1 MIKQI
6 NCNKKNYLDNLTKF
20 LDLRRSSKKPEN
32 KIISK
37 ILSDIKKNKNKAL
50 IKYEKKFSKNSQ
62 IKPSIKEIN
71 NAIKFLDPKIKKAI
85 DFALKRIFN
94 FHIKQK
100 KKNIYY
106 KESLDL
112 FDDGMEKY
120 KFLIDQAKNA
130 KNFPEEYRNETFK
143 VSGCQ
148 AQVWLVPIHKDHKLS
163 FYYDSDAFISKGMVT
178 ILCDIYG
185 DRNPV
190 EIQNSDF
197 NMLNILELDT
207 LLTPGRRNGVYSML
221 EKIKEYAKSYSNN

>member
-1 MIKQI
+1 MTI
-6 NCNKKNYLDNLTKF
+6 
-20 LDLRRSSKKPEN
+20 EE
-32 KIISK
+32 KIR
-37 ILSDIKKNKNKAL
+37 
-50 IKYEKKFSKNSQ
+50 F
-62 IKPSIKEIN
+62 
-71 NAIKFLDPKIKKAI
+71 
-85 DFALKRIFN
+85 
-94 FHIKQK
+94 
-100 KKNIYY
+100 Y

-148 AQVWLVPIHKDHKLS
+148 AQVWLVPINDDKKLS

-185 DRNPV
+185 DRNPK
-190 EIQNSDF
+190 EIQSSNFDLLS
-197 NMLNILELDT
+197 ILELDT

-221 EKIKEYAKSYSNN
+221 EKIKEYANAFTNK